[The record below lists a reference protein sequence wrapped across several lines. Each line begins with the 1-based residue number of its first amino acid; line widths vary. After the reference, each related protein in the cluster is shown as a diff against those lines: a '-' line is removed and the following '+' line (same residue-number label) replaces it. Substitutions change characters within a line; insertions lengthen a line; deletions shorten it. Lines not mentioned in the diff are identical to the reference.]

1 MNKELRKLI
10 KEIIT
15 ALENASDNVK
25 NLCSGNASR
34 DAALYKSMLFKI
46 KDEMIPKAL
55 ELCEEGQ
62 YEPKHLLQKIDRN
75 IWAMDYTIL
84 SRMSSDMRPET
95 IQYLSQWIH
104 RYSVDLKYWSREN
117 GKPVTDKEIK

>member
-1 MNKELRKLI
+1 MDKELGKKI
-10 KEIIT
+10 DEIIK
-15 ALENASDNVK
+15 ALESASDNVK
-25 NLCSGNASR
+25 NMCSGNASR

-46 KDEMIPKAL
+46 KEEMIPKAL

-62 YEPKHLLQKIDRN
+62 YEPKHLLNKIDRN

-95 IQYLSQWIH
+95 INYLSQWIH
-104 RYSVDLKYWSREN
+104 RYAVDLKHWIKEN
-117 GKPVTDKEIK
+117 SQI